1 MPRFDDWSKII
12 GGIVINAGY
21 SDALA
26 VPELPNS
33 GAIEGKEMRELVKA
47 LAPIVSGSEPP
58 VIDTEPGARAERK
71 FSEIIDI
78 VVERGFFADIEVRRG
93 KSVEDMFEDGA
104 ITPAGK
110 SHFGKMLV
118 RYNGRIFGI
127 DGALMRF
134 VVEGKGN
141 TRKFAV
147 VCELSPHQA

>member
-1 MPRFDDWSKII
+1 MK
-12 GGIVINAGY
+12 
-21 SDALA
+21 
-26 VPELPNS
+26 
-33 GAIEGKEMRELVKA
+33 ELVKA
-47 LAPIVSGSEPP
+47 LAPIVPGSEPP
-58 VIDTEPGARAERK
+58 AIDAEPGARAEWR
-71 FSEIIDI
+71 FSEIIEKVI
-78 VVERGFFADIEVRRG
+78 ALGLFADIEVRRG

-134 VVEGKGN
+134 IVEGKGN

-147 VCELSPHQA
+147 VCELSPLQG